1 VVSPFDRIALRGVAS
16 PTTSKR
22 GYPIGIGIEGIMLP
36 KKRTAEEEEQEARR
50 AAAAAAAA
58 EEAKKK
64 RPPPPARDD
73 WTGRVTQ
80 LLHKIMSKSQQRVQD
95 VFRSID
101 ADGSNAL
108 DAAEFVQALTKL
120 SIPQKLGVPPERVRR
135 TLLEVFAEMDVDK
148 NGTLS
153 FQEVNKFLRHG
164 RHAVVLDETL
174 QAGAVKVQPKLGAG
188 ASSGGGGSNGGGSET
203 AEDRTRRRLQQR
215 RQQEQQQQQ
224 QRERQRVRLES
235 ISPFA
240 SRQKGG
246 KLRPGS
252 APSGPHGAPPTASA
266 SAPSLHPPA
275 RPRTAGPTRA
285 DGVSISPPASPA
297 SKSKLY
303 RSQAVLTWQAK
314 HAYPRISVR

>member
-1 VVSPFDRIALRGVAS
+1 MFDPSLSWSNDHFQHEMAQKMMRFLTRKAVSS
-16 PTTSKR
+16 P
-22 GYPIGIGIEGIMLP
+22 
-36 KKRTAEEEEQEARR
+36 
-50 AAAAAAAA
+50 
-58 EEAKKK
+58 
-64 RPPPPARDD
+64 
-73 WTGRVTQ
+73 
-80 LLHKIMSKSQQRVQD
+80 
-95 VFRSID
+95 
-101 ADGSNAL
+101 SNQSC
-108 DAAEFVQALTKL
+108 E
-120 SIPQKLGVPPERVRR
+120 PHVRR
-135 TLLEVFAEMDVDK
+135 VCACAQ
-148 NGTLS
+148 G
-153 FQEVNKFLRHG
+153 
-164 RHAVVLDETL
+164 
-174 QAGAVKVQPKLGAG
+174 
-188 ASSGGGGSNGGGSET
+188 
-203 AEDRTRRRLQQR
+203 